1 MLSQLY
7 IENIAVIRQATID
20 FQQGFHVFT
29 GETGAGKTILISAIN
44 AVLGGRTFKEII
56 RTGET
61 RATVSALFTEI
72 SEELCK
78 KIEVLGYPLE
88 DNQLLVQREID
99 LSGKGQC
106 RLDGRPATAAML
118 REVCS
123 LLIDI
128 HGQHDNQELLSAEKH
143 LGFLDS
149 YGAYPQE
156 MAAYTAAYERMC
168 ECAARLD
175 KLQMD
180 ESYKLQRMDILQF
193 QIKEIGD
200 AKLTDGEEERLV
212 EQQKRI
218 RNAERITESLGAV
231 YTLLNGNGE
240 EMRGALEALE
250 EVSTELDTASKY
262 LTEFGGYSEKLS
274 DAYYMLEE
282 LGSRARDTLED
293 ADFDP
298 RQLDAIESRLDT
310 IYKLK
315 KKYGNS
321 IAEIL
326 EYFERIS
333 EEYQSLELSDE
344 LTAHLQREL
353 DEANLVLH
361 TVAEAL
367 TACRLAAAAEF
378 SERVEQ
384 ELAYLDM
391 AGVRFS
397 ITRREK
403 PYGPTGADEM
413 EFMICTNTGEEAK
426 PLAKIAS
433 GGELARI
440 MLAIK
445 NVLAEKDGIGTII
458 FDEVDTGVSG
468 RAAQKIGKKL
478 AEVAR
483 HRQVICVTHL
493 APVAACAA
501 HHYRIYKTVEDG
513 RTFTRVEELTR
524 PQRVQELARMMVGEN
539 ITDSALKSAEEMLES
554 QFYLAYVMP
563 PLTGAARFLP
573 K

>member
-250 EVSTELDTASKY
+250 EVSTELDTAAKY

-298 RQLDAIESRLDT
+298 RQLDDIESRLDT

-524 PQRVQELARMMVGEN
+524 PQRVQELARIMVGEN
-539 ITDSALKSAEEMLES
+539 ITDSALKSAEEMLDS
-554 QFYLAYVMP
+554 
-563 PLTGAARFLP
+563 
-573 K
+573 

>member
-156 MAAYTAAYERMC
+156 MAAYTAAYEKMC
-168 ECAARLD
+168 ECATRLD

-200 AKLTDGEEERLV
+200 AKLSDGEEERLV

-231 YTLLNGNGE
+231 YTLLNGDGE
-240 EMRGALEALE
+240 EMRGVLEALE
-250 EVSTELDTASKY
+250 EVSTELDTAAKY

-282 LGSRARDTLED
+282 LGSRTRDTLED

-367 TACRLAAAAEF
+367 TACRLATAAEF

-524 PQRVQELARMMVGEN
+524 PQRVQELARIMVGEN

-554 QFYLAYVMP
+554 
-563 PLTGAARFLP
+563 
-573 K
+573 

>member
-156 MAAYTAAYERMC
+156 MAAYTAAYEKMC

-240 EMRGALEALE
+240 EMRSALEALE
-250 EVSTELDTASKY
+250 EVSTELDTAAKY

-298 RQLDAIESRLDT
+298 RQLDDIESRLDT

-413 EFMICTNTGEEAK
+413 EFMISTNTGEEAK

-524 PQRVQELARMMVGEN
+524 PQRVQELARIMVGEN

-554 QFYLAYVMP
+554 
-563 PLTGAARFLP
+563 
-573 K
+573 

>member
-149 YGAYPQE
+149 YGAYRQE

-200 AKLTDGEEERLV
+200 AKLSDGEEERLV

-240 EMRGALEALE
+240 EMRGVLEALE

-298 RQLDAIESRLDT
+298 RQLDDIESRLDT

-524 PQRVQELARMMVGEN
+524 PQRVQELARIMVGEN

-554 QFYLAYVMP
+554 
-563 PLTGAARFLP
+563 
-573 K
+573 

>member
-149 YGAYPQE
+149 YGAYRQE
-156 MAAYTAAYERMC
+156 MAAYTAAYEKMC

-200 AKLTDGEEERLV
+200 AKLSDGEEERLV

-240 EMRGALEALE
+240 EMRGILEALE
-250 EVSTELDTASKY
+250 EVSTELDTAAKY

-298 RQLDAIESRLDT
+298 RQLDDIESRLDT

-524 PQRVQELARMMVGEN
+524 SQRVQELARIMVGEN

-554 QFYLAYVMP
+554 
-563 PLTGAARFLP
+563 
-573 K
+573 

>member
-72 SEELCK
+72 PAEICS
-78 KIEVLGYPLE
+78 KIEKLGYPLE
-88 DNQLLVQREID
+88 DGQLLVQREID
-99 LSGKGQC
+99 LLGKGQC

-156 MAAYTAAYERMC
+156 MADYAAAYEQMC
-168 ECAARLD
+168 DCAARLE

-193 QIKEIGD
+193 QLKEIGE
-200 AKLTDGEEERLV
+200 AKLTVGEEEQLV

-218 RNAERITESLGAV
+218 RNAERITESLGAI
-231 YTLLNGNGE
+231 YTLLNGDGE
-240 EMRGALEALE
+240 EMCGALETLE
-250 EVSTELDTASKY
+250 EVFSELDTAAKY
-262 LTEFGGYSEKLS
+262 LPDFEGYGEKLS
-274 DAYYMLEE
+274 DAYYLLEE

-298 RQLDAIESRLDT
+298 RQLNAIEDRLDT

-315 KKYGNS
+315 KKYGGS
-321 IAEIL
+321 IADIL
-326 EYFERIS
+326 EYYEKIS

-344 LTAHLQREL
+344 LTARLQREL
-353 DEANLVLH
+353 DEANLVLRD
-361 TVAEAL
+361 AAKAL
-367 TACRLAAAAEF
+367 TARRLTAAAAF
-378 SERVEQ
+378 SQRVEA

-391 AGVRFS
+391 AGVKFS
-397 ITRREK
+397 IIRREK

-468 RAAQKIGKKL
+468 RAAQKIGRKL

-501 HHYRIYKTVEDG
+501 HHYRIYKTVEAG
-513 RTFTRVEELTR
+513 RTFTRVEELNR
-524 PQRVQELARMMVGEN
+524 SQRVQELARIMVGEN
-539 ITDSALKSAEEMLES
+539 ITESALKSAEEMLTE
-554 QFYLAYVMP
+554 A
-563 PLTGAARFLP
+563 
-573 K
+573 

>member
-240 EMRGALEALE
+240 EMRGVLEALE
-250 EVSTELDTASKY
+250 EVSTELDTAAKY

-315 KKYGNS
+315 KKYGGS

-326 EYFERIS
+326 AYYDKIS

-353 DEANLVLH
+353 DKANLVLH

-378 SERVEQ
+378 SVRVEQ

-524 PQRVQELARMMVGEN
+524 PQRVQELARIMVGEN

-554 QFYLAYVMP
+554 
-563 PLTGAARFLP
+563 
-573 K
+573 

>member
-200 AKLTDGEEERLV
+200 AKLSDGEEEQLV

-231 YTLLNGNGE
+231 YTLLNGDGE

-250 EVSTELDTASKY
+250 EVSAELDTAAKY
-262 LTEFGGYSEKLS
+262 LTEFEGYGEKLS

-326 EYFERIS
+326 EYFDRIS

-344 LTAHLQREL
+344 LTARLQREL
-353 DEANLVLH
+353 DEANLALH
-361 TVAEAL
+361 TAAEAL
-367 TACRLAAAAEF
+367 TARRLAAAAEF

-433 GGELARI
+433 GGELART

-524 PQRVQELARMMVGEN
+524 PQRVQELARIMVGEN

-554 QFYLAYVMP
+554 
-563 PLTGAARFLP
+563 
-573 K
+573 

>member
-72 SEELCK
+72 PEELCK

-200 AKLTDGEEERLV
+200 AKLSDGEEERLV

-240 EMRGALEALE
+240 EMRGVLEALE
-250 EVSTELDTASKY
+250 EVSTELDTAAKY

-298 RQLDAIESRLDT
+298 RQLDDIESRLDT

-524 PQRVQELARMMVGEN
+524 PQRVQELARIMVGEN

-554 QFYLAYVMP
+554 
-563 PLTGAARFLP
+563 
-573 K
+573 

>member
-72 SEELCK
+72 PEELCK

-149 YGAYPQE
+149 YGAYRQE

-240 EMRGALEALE
+240 EMRGVLEALE
-250 EVSTELDTASKY
+250 EVSTELDTAAKY

-298 RQLDAIESRLDT
+298 RQLDDIESRLDT

-524 PQRVQELARMMVGEN
+524 PQRVQELARIMVGEN

-554 QFYLAYVMP
+554 
-563 PLTGAARFLP
+563 
-573 K
+573 

>member
-1 MLSQLY
+1 
-7 IENIAVIRQATID
+7 
-20 FQQGFHVFT
+20 
-29 GETGAGKTILISAIN
+29 
-44 AVLGGRTFKEII
+44 
-56 RTGET
+56 
-61 RATVSALFTEI
+61 
-72 SEELCK
+72 
-78 KIEVLGYPLE
+78 
-88 DNQLLVQREID
+88 
-99 LSGKGQC
+99 
-106 RLDGRPATAAML
+106 
-118 REVCS
+118 
-123 LLIDI
+123 
-128 HGQHDNQELLSAEKH
+128 
-143 LGFLDS
+143 
-149 YGAYPQE
+149 
-156 MAAYTAAYERMC
+156 
-168 ECAARLD
+168 
-175 KLQMD
+175 
-180 ESYKLQRMDILQF
+180 
-193 QIKEIGD
+193 
-200 AKLTDGEEERLV
+200 
-212 EQQKRI
+212 
-218 RNAERITESLGAV
+218 
-231 YTLLNGNGE
+231 
-240 EMRGALEALE
+240 
-250 EVSTELDTASKY
+250 
-262 LTEFGGYSEKLS
+262 
-274 DAYYMLEE
+274 
-282 LGSRARDTLED
+282 
-293 ADFDP
+293 
-298 RQLDAIESRLDT
+298 
-310 IYKLK
+310 
-315 KKYGNS
+315 
-321 IAEIL
+321 L

-413 EFMICTNTGEEAK
+413 EFMICTNAGEEAK

-524 PQRVQELARMMVGEN
+524 PQRVQELARIMVGEN

-554 QFYLAYVMP
+554 
-563 PLTGAARFLP
+563 
-573 K
+573 

>member
-61 RATVSALFTEI
+61 RATVSALFSEI

-240 EMRGALEALE
+240 EMRGVLEALE
-250 EVSTELDTASKY
+250 EVSTELDTAAKY

-298 RQLDAIESRLDT
+298 RQLDDIESRLDT

-524 PQRVQELARMMVGEN
+524 PQRVQELARIMVGEN

-554 QFYLAYVMP
+554 
-563 PLTGAARFLP
+563 
-573 K
+573 

>member
-20 FQQGFHVFT
+20 FQKGFHVFT

-56 RTGET
+56 RTGES
-61 RATVSALFTEI
+61 RARVSALFTEI
-72 SEELCK
+72 PASLAE
-78 KIEVLGYPLE
+78 KIGELGYPLE
-88 DNQLLVQREID
+88 DGQLLVQRELD
-99 LSGKGQC
+99 LTGKGQC

-149 YGAYPQE
+149 FGAYRQE
-156 MAAYTAAYERMC
+156 LDDYAKAYAQRMA
-168 ECAARLD
+168 CADRLE

-193 QIKEIGD
+193 QLKEIGD
-200 AKLTDGEEERLV
+200 AKLTDGEEEQLT

-218 RNAERITESLGAV
+218 KNAERITESLGTI
-231 YTLLNGNGE
+231 YTLLNGDGE
-240 EMRGALEALE
+240 ELRGVLEALE
-250 EVSTELDTASKY
+250 EISTELDTAAKY
-262 LTEFGGYSEKLS
+262 LPDFTQYGDKLN

-282 LGSRARDTLED
+282 LSSTARDTLED

-298 RQLDAIESRLDT
+298 RQLDTIESRLDT
-310 IYKLK
+310 IYRLK
-315 KKYGNS
+315 KKYGGS

-326 EYFERIS
+326 AYYDKIS
-333 EEYQSLELSDE
+333 EEYNTLELSDE
-344 LTAHLQREL
+344 MVEQLRGEL
-353 DEANLVLH
+353 ER
-361 TVAEAL
+361 AEQDLRQAAKAL
-367 TACRLAAAAEF
+367 TARRLETAGEF
-378 SERVEQ
+378 VRRVEA

-391 AGVRFS
+391 GGVRFS
-397 ITRREK
+397 ISRKEK
-403 PYGPTGADEM
+403 AFGPNGADEM
-413 EFMICTNTGEEAK
+413 EFLICTNAGEEAR

-445 NVLAEKDGIGTII
+445 NVLAEKDDIGTII

-468 RAAQKIGKKL
+468 RAAQKIGQKL

-501 HHYRIYKTVEDG
+501 HHYRIYKTVEEG
-513 RTFTRVEELTR
+513 RTFTRVEELGHED
-524 PQRVQELARMMVGEN
+524 RVRELARIMVGDH
-539 ITDSALKSAEEMLES
+539 ITESALQSAGEML
-554 QFYLAYVMP
+554 
-563 PLTGAARFLP
+563 AARA
-573 K
+573 

>member
-240 EMRGALEALE
+240 EMRGVLEALE
-250 EVSTELDTASKY
+250 EVSTELDTAAKY

-298 RQLDAIESRLDT
+298 RQLDDIESRLDT

-315 KKYGNS
+315 KKYGGS

-326 EYFERIS
+326 AYYDKIS

-524 PQRVQELARMMVGEN
+524 PQRVQELARIMVGEN

-554 QFYLAYVMP
+554 
-563 PLTGAARFLP
+563 
-573 K
+573 

>member
-20 FQQGFHVFT
+20 FQKGFHVFT

-56 RTGET
+56 RTGES
-61 RATVSALFTEI
+61 RARVSALFTGIPASLAE
-72 SEELCK
+72 
-78 KIEVLGYPLE
+78 KIGELGYPLE
-88 DNQLLVQREID
+88 DGQLLVQREID
-99 LSGKGQC
+99 LTGKGQC

-149 YGAYPQE
+149 FGAYRKELEDYAKAYAQR
-156 MAAYTAAYERMC
+156 MA
-168 ECAARLD
+168 CADRLE

-193 QIKEIGD
+193 QLKEIGD
-200 AKLTDGEEERLV
+200 ARLTDGEEEQLT

-218 RNAERITESLGAV
+218 KNAERITESLGTI
-231 YTLLNGNGE
+231 YTLLNGDGE
-240 EMRGALEALE
+240 ELRGVLEALE
-250 EVSTELDTASKY
+250 EISTELDTAAKY
-262 LTEFGGYSEKLS
+262 LPDFTQYGDKLN

-282 LGSRARDTLED
+282 LGSTARDTLED

-298 RQLDAIESRLDT
+298 RQLDTIESRLDT
-310 IYKLK
+310 IYRLK
-315 KKYGNS
+315 KKYGGS

-326 EYFERIS
+326 AYYDKIS
-333 EEYQSLELSDE
+333 EEYNTLELSDE
-344 LTAHLQREL
+344 MVEQLRGEL
-353 DEANLVLH
+353 ER
-361 TVAEAL
+361 AEQDLRQAAKAL
-367 TACRLAAAAEF
+367 TARRLETAGEF
-378 SERVEQ
+378 VRRVEA

-391 AGVRFS
+391 SGVRFS
-397 ITRREK
+397 ISRKEK
-403 PYGPTGADEM
+403 AFGPNGADEM
-413 EFMICTNTGEEAK
+413 EFLICTNAGEEAR

-445 NVLAEKDGIGTII
+445 NVLAEKDDIGTII

-468 RAAQKIGKKL
+468 RAAQKIGQKL

-501 HHYRIYKTVEDG
+501 HHYRIYKTVEEG
-513 RTFTRVEELTR
+513 RTFTRVEELGHED
-524 PQRVQELARMMVGEN
+524 RVRELARIMVGDH
-539 ITDSALKSAEEMLES
+539 ITESALQSAGEML
-554 QFYLAYVMP
+554 
-563 PLTGAARFLP
+563 AARA
-573 K
+573 

>member
-149 YGAYPQE
+149 YGAYRQE

-200 AKLTDGEEERLV
+200 AKLSDGEEERLV

-240 EMRGALEALE
+240 EMRGILEALE
-250 EVSTELDTASKY
+250 EVSTELDTAAKY

-298 RQLDAIESRLDT
+298 RQLDDIESRLDT

-524 PQRVQELARMMVGEN
+524 PQRVQELARIMVGEN

-554 QFYLAYVMP
+554 
-563 PLTGAARFLP
+563 
-573 K
+573 

>member
-20 FQQGFHVFT
+20 FQKGFHVFT

-56 RTGET
+56 RTGES
-61 RATVSALFTEI
+61 RARVSALFTGIPASLAE
-72 SEELCK
+72 
-78 KIEVLGYPLE
+78 KIGELGYPLE
-88 DNQLLVQREID
+88 DGQLLVQREID
-99 LSGKGQC
+99 LTGKGQC

-149 YGAYPQE
+149 FGAYRKELEDYAKAYAQR
-156 MAAYTAAYERMC
+156 MA
-168 ECAARLD
+168 CADRLE

-193 QIKEIGD
+193 QLKEIGD
-200 AKLTDGEEERLV
+200 ARLTDGEEEQLT

-218 RNAERITESLGAV
+218 KNAERITESLGTI
-231 YTLLNGNGE
+231 YTLLNGDGE
-240 EMRGALEALE
+240 ELRGVLEALE
-250 EVSTELDTASKY
+250 EISTELDTAAKY
-262 LTEFGGYSEKLS
+262 LPDFTQYGDKLN

-282 LGSRARDTLED
+282 LGSTARDTLED

-298 RQLDAIESRLDT
+298 RQLDTIESRLDT
-310 IYKLK
+310 IYRLK
-315 KKYGNS
+315 KKYGGS

-326 EYFERIS
+326 AYYDKIS
-333 EEYQSLELSDE
+333 EEYNTLELSDE
-344 LTAHLQREL
+344 MVEQLRGEL
-353 DEANLVLH
+353 ER
-361 TVAEAL
+361 AEQDLRQAAKAL
-367 TACRLAAAAEF
+367 TARRLETAGEF
-378 SERVEQ
+378 VRRVEA
-384 ELAYLDM
+384 ELAYLGM
-391 AGVRFS
+391 GGVRFS
-397 ITRREK
+397 ISRKEK
-403 PYGPTGADEM
+403 AFGPNGADEM
-413 EFMICTNTGEEAK
+413 EFLICTNAGEEAR

-445 NVLAEKDGIGTII
+445 NVLAEKDDIGTII

-468 RAAQKIGKKL
+468 RAAQKIGQKL

-501 HHYRIYKTVEDG
+501 HHYRIYKTVEEG
-513 RTFTRVEELTR
+513 RTFTRVEELGHED
-524 PQRVQELARMMVGEN
+524 RVRELARIMVGDH
-539 ITDSALKSAEEMLES
+539 ITESALQSAGEML
-554 QFYLAYVMP
+554 
-563 PLTGAARFLP
+563 AARA
-573 K
+573 

>member
-200 AKLTDGEEERLV
+200 AKLSDGEEERLV

-240 EMRGALEALE
+240 EMRGVLEALD
-250 EVSTELDTASKY
+250 EVSTELDTAAKY

-298 RQLDAIESRLDT
+298 RQLDDIESRLDT

-524 PQRVQELARMMVGEN
+524 SQRVQELARIMVGEN

-554 QFYLAYVMP
+554 
-563 PLTGAARFLP
+563 
-573 K
+573 

>member
-200 AKLTDGEEERLV
+200 AKLSDGEEERLV

-240 EMRGALEALE
+240 EMRGVLEALD
-250 EVSTELDTASKY
+250 EVSTELDTAAKY

-298 RQLDAIESRLDT
+298 RQLDDIESRLDT

-524 PQRVQELARMMVGEN
+524 PQRVQELARIMVGEN
-539 ITDSALKSAEEMLES
+539 ITESALKSAEEMLES
-554 QFYLAYVMP
+554 
-563 PLTGAARFLP
+563 
-573 K
+573 

>member
-20 FQQGFHVFT
+20 FQKGFHVFT

-56 RTGET
+56 RTGES
-61 RATVSALFTEI
+61 RARVSALFTGIPASLAE
-72 SEELCK
+72 
-78 KIEVLGYPLE
+78 KIGELGYPLE
-88 DNQLLVQREID
+88 DGQLLVQREID
-99 LSGKGQC
+99 LTGKGQC

-149 YGAYPQE
+149 FGAYRKERADYAKAYAQR
-156 MAAYTAAYERMC
+156 MA
-168 ECAARLD
+168 CADRLE

-193 QIKEIGD
+193 QLKEIGD
-200 AKLTDGEEERLV
+200 ARLTDGEEEQLT

-218 RNAERITESLGAV
+218 KNAERITESLGTI
-231 YTLLNGNGE
+231 YTLLNGDGE
-240 EMRGALEALE
+240 ELRGVLEALE
-250 EVSTELDTASKY
+250 EISTELDTAAKY
-262 LTEFGGYSEKLS
+262 LPDFTQYGDKLN

-282 LGSRARDTLED
+282 LGSTARDTLED

-298 RQLDAIESRLDT
+298 RQLDTIESRLDT
-310 IYKLK
+310 IYRLK
-315 KKYGNS
+315 KKYGGS

-326 EYFERIS
+326 AYYDKIS
-333 EEYQSLELSDE
+333 EEYNTLELSDE
-344 LTAHLQREL
+344 MVEQLRGEL
-353 DEANLVLH
+353 ER
-361 TVAEAL
+361 AEQDLRQAAKAL
-367 TACRLAAAAEF
+367 TARRLETAGEF
-378 SERVEQ
+378 VRRVEA

-391 AGVRFS
+391 GGVRFS
-397 ITRREK
+397 ISRKEK
-403 PYGPTGADEM
+403 AFGPNGADEM
-413 EFMICTNTGEEAK
+413 EFLICTNAGEEAR

-445 NVLAEKDGIGTII
+445 NVLAEKDDIGTII

-468 RAAQKIGKKL
+468 RAAQKIGQKL

-501 HHYRIYKTVEDG
+501 HHYRIYKTVEEG
-513 RTFTRVEELTR
+513 RTFTRVEELGHED
-524 PQRVQELARMMVGEN
+524 RVRELARIMVGDH
-539 ITDSALKSAEEMLES
+539 ITESALQSAGEML
-554 QFYLAYVMP
+554 
-563 PLTGAARFLP
+563 AARA
-573 K
+573 

>member
-1 MLSQLY
+1 M
-7 IENIAVIRQATID
+7 
-20 FQQGFHVFT
+20 
-29 GETGAGKTILISAIN
+29 
-44 AVLGGRTFKEII
+44 
-56 RTGET
+56 
-61 RATVSALFTEI
+61 
-72 SEELCK
+72 
-78 KIEVLGYPLE
+78 E

-298 RQLDAIESRLDT
+298 RQLDDIESRLDT

-524 PQRVQELARMMVGEN
+524 PQRVQELARIMVGEN

-554 QFYLAYVMP
+554 
-563 PLTGAARFLP
+563 
-573 K
+573 

>member
-149 YGAYPQE
+149 YGAYRQE
-156 MAAYTAAYERMC
+156 MAAYTAAYEKMC

-240 EMRGALEALE
+240 EMRGVLEALE
-250 EVSTELDTASKY
+250 EVSTELDTAAKY

-298 RQLDAIESRLDT
+298 RQLNDIESRLDT

-524 PQRVQELARMMVGEN
+524 SQRVQELARIMVGEN

-554 QFYLAYVMP
+554 
-563 PLTGAARFLP
+563 
-573 K
+573 

>member
-44 AVLGGRTFKEII
+44 AVLGGRVFREII

-72 SEELCK
+72 PEPLCDR
-78 KIEVLGYPLE
+78 IAALGYPPE
-88 DNQLLVQREID
+88 DHQLLVQREID

-149 YGAYPQE
+149 FGEYPQE
-156 MAAYTAAYERMC
+156 LAAYTAAYEKMC
-168 ECAARLD
+168 DCAARLD

-193 QIKEIGD
+193 QLREIGD
-200 AKLTDGEEERLV
+200 AKLTDGEEEQLA

-218 RNAERITESLGAV
+218 RNAERITEALGAV
-231 YTLLNGNGE
+231 YTLLNGDGE
-240 EMRGALEALE
+240 ELRGALEALE
-250 EVSTELDTASKY
+250 EVSSELDTAAKY
-262 LTEFGGYSEKLS
+262 MPEFEEYGEKLS

-282 LGSRARDTLED
+282 LSSRARDTLED

-298 RQLDAIESRLDT
+298 RQLNTIEARLDT

-315 KKYGNS
+315 KKYGGS

-326 EYFERIS
+326 AYYDKIS

-344 LTAHLQREL
+344 LTARLQREL
-353 DEANLVLH
+353 DEANLALR
-361 TVAEAL
+361 TAAEAL
-367 TACRLAAAAEF
+367 TARRLAAAAEF
-378 SERVEQ
+378 SEQVEA
-384 ELAYLDM
+384 ELKYLDM
-391 AGVRFS
+391 AGVKFS

-524 PQRVQELARMMVGEN
+524 PQRVQELARFMVGEN
-539 ITDSALKSAEEMLES
+539 ITESALKSAEEMLE
-554 QFYLAYVMP
+554 A
-563 PLTGAARFLP
+563 
-573 K
+573 

>member
-180 ESYKLQRMDILQF
+180 ESYKLQRMDILRF

-240 EMRGALEALE
+240 EMCGVLEALE
-250 EVSTELDTASKY
+250 EVSTELDTAAKY

-298 RQLDAIESRLDT
+298 RQLDDIESRLDT

-524 PQRVQELARMMVGEN
+524 PQRVQELARIMVGEN

-554 QFYLAYVMP
+554 
-563 PLTGAARFLP
+563 
-573 K
+573 

>member
-20 FQQGFHVFT
+20 FQKGFHVFT

-56 RTGET
+56 RTGES
-61 RATVSALFTEI
+61 RARVSALFTGIPASLAE
-72 SEELCK
+72 
-78 KIEVLGYPLE
+78 KIGELGYPLE
-88 DNQLLVQREID
+88 DGQLLVQREID
-99 LSGKGQC
+99 LTGKGQC

-149 YGAYPQE
+149 FGAYRKELEDYAKAYAQR
-156 MAAYTAAYERMC
+156 MA
-168 ECAARLD
+168 CADRLE

-193 QIKEIGD
+193 QLKEIGS
-200 AKLTDGEEERLV
+200 ARLTDGEEEQLT

-218 RNAERITESLGAV
+218 KNAERITESLGTI
-231 YTLLNGNGE
+231 YTLLNGDGE
-240 EMRGALEALE
+240 ELRGVLEALE
-250 EVSTELDTASKY
+250 EISTELDTAAKY
-262 LTEFGGYSEKLS
+262 LPDFTQYGDKLN

-282 LGSRARDTLED
+282 LGSTARDTLED

-298 RQLDAIESRLDT
+298 RQLDTIESRLDT
-310 IYKLK
+310 IYRLK
-315 KKYGNS
+315 KKYGGS

-326 EYFERIS
+326 AYYDKIS
-333 EEYQSLELSDE
+333 EEYNTLELSDE
-344 LTAHLQREL
+344 MVEQLRGEL
-353 DEANLVLH
+353 ER
-361 TVAEAL
+361 AEQDLRQAAKAL
-367 TACRLAAAAEF
+367 TARRLETAGEF
-378 SERVEQ
+378 VRRVEA

-391 AGVRFS
+391 GGVRFS
-397 ITRREK
+397 ISRKEK
-403 PYGPTGADEM
+403 AFGPNGADEM
-413 EFMICTNTGEEAK
+413 EFLICTNAGEEAR

-445 NVLAEKDGIGTII
+445 NVLAEKDDIGTII

-468 RAAQKIGKKL
+468 RAAQKIGQKL

-501 HHYRIYKTVEDG
+501 HHYRIYKTVEEG
-513 RTFTRVEELTR
+513 RTFTRVEELDHEE
-524 PQRVQELARMMVGEN
+524 RVRELARIMVGDH
-539 ITDSALKSAEEMLES
+539 ITESALQSAGEML
-554 QFYLAYVMP
+554 
-563 PLTGAARFLP
+563 AARA
-573 K
+573 

>member
-20 FQQGFHVFT
+20 FQKGFHVFT

-56 RTGET
+56 RTGES
-61 RATVSALFTEI
+61 RARVSALFTGIPASLAE
-72 SEELCK
+72 
-78 KIEVLGYPLE
+78 KIGELGYPLE
-88 DNQLLVQREID
+88 DGQLLVQREID
-99 LSGKGQC
+99 LTGKGQC

-149 YGAYPQE
+149 FGAYRKELEDYAKAYAQK
-156 MAAYTAAYERMC
+156 MA
-168 ECAARLD
+168 CADRLE

-193 QIKEIGD
+193 QLKEIGD
-200 AKLTDGEEERLV
+200 ARLTDGEEEQLT

-218 RNAERITESLGAV
+218 KNAERITESLGTI
-231 YTLLNGNGE
+231 YTLLNGDGE
-240 EMRGALEALE
+240 ELRGVLEALE
-250 EVSTELDTASKY
+250 EISTELDTAAKY
-262 LTEFGGYSEKLS
+262 LPDFTQYGDKLN

-282 LGSRARDTLED
+282 LGSTARDTLED

-298 RQLDAIESRLDT
+298 RQLDTIESRLDT
-310 IYKLK
+310 IYRLK
-315 KKYGNS
+315 KKYGGS

-326 EYFERIS
+326 AYYDKIS
-333 EEYQSLELSDE
+333 EEYNTLELSDE
-344 LTAHLQREL
+344 MVEQLRGEL
-353 DEANLVLH
+353 ER
-361 TVAEAL
+361 AEQDLRQAAKAL
-367 TACRLAAAAEF
+367 TARRLETAGEF
-378 SERVEQ
+378 VRRVEA

-391 AGVRFS
+391 GGVRFS
-397 ITRREK
+397 ISRKEK
-403 PYGPTGADEM
+403 AFGPNGADEM
-413 EFMICTNTGEEAK
+413 EFLICTNAGEEAR

-445 NVLAEKDGIGTII
+445 NVLAEKDDIGTII

-468 RAAQKIGKKL
+468 RAAQKIGQKL

-501 HHYRIYKTVEDG
+501 HHYRIYKTVEEG
-513 RTFTRVEELTR
+513 RTFTRVEELGHED
-524 PQRVQELARMMVGEN
+524 RVRELARIMVGDH
-539 ITDSALKSAEEMLES
+539 ITESALQSAGEML
-554 QFYLAYVMP
+554 
-563 PLTGAARFLP
+563 AARA
-573 K
+573 

>member
-240 EMRGALEALE
+240 EMRGVLEALE
-250 EVSTELDTASKY
+250 EVSTELDTAAKY

-298 RQLDAIESRLDT
+298 RQLDDIESRLDT

-524 PQRVQELARMMVGEN
+524 PQRVQELARIMVGEN
-539 ITDSALKSAEEMLES
+539 ITESALKSAEEMLES
-554 QFYLAYVMP
+554 
-563 PLTGAARFLP
+563 
-573 K
+573 

>member
-106 RLDGRPATAAML
+106 RVAGRPATAAML

-149 YGAYPQE
+149 YGAYRQE

-180 ESYKLQRMDILQF
+180 KSYKLQRMDILQF

-200 AKLTDGEEERLV
+200 AKLSDGEEERLV

-240 EMRGALEALE
+240 EMRGVLEALE
-250 EVSTELDTASKY
+250 EVSTELDTAAKY

-524 PQRVQELARMMVGEN
+524 PQRVQELARIMVGEN

-554 QFYLAYVMP
+554 
-563 PLTGAARFLP
+563 
-573 K
+573 

>member
-240 EMRGALEALE
+240 EMHGVLEALE
-250 EVSTELDTASKY
+250 EVSTELDTAAKY

-361 TVAEAL
+361 TVAETL

-524 PQRVQELARMMVGEN
+524 PQRVQELARIMVGEN
-539 ITDSALKSAEEMLES
+539 ITESALKSAEEMLES
-554 QFYLAYVMP
+554 
-563 PLTGAARFLP
+563 
-573 K
+573 

>member
-72 SEELCK
+72 PEELCK

-149 YGAYPQE
+149 YGAYRQE
-156 MAAYTAAYERMC
+156 MAAYTAAYEKMC

-524 PQRVQELARMMVGEN
+524 PQRVQELARIMVGEN

-554 QFYLAYVMP
+554 
-563 PLTGAARFLP
+563 
-573 K
+573 

>member
-240 EMRGALEALE
+240 EMRGVLEALE
-250 EVSTELDTASKY
+250 EVSTELDTAAKY

-298 RQLDAIESRLDT
+298 RQLDDIESRLDT

-468 RAAQKIGKKL
+468 SAAQKIGKKL

-524 PQRVQELARMMVGEN
+524 PQRVQELARIMVGEN

-554 QFYLAYVMP
+554 
-563 PLTGAARFLP
+563 
-573 K
+573 

>member
-240 EMRGALEALE
+240 EMRGVLEALE
-250 EVSTELDTASKY
+250 EVSTELDTAAKY

-501 HHYRIYKTVEDG
+501 HHYRIYKPVEDG
-513 RTFTRVEELTR
+513 RTCTRVEELTR
-524 PQRVQELARMMVGEN
+524 PQRVQELARIMVGEN

-554 QFYLAYVMP
+554 
-563 PLTGAARFLP
+563 
-573 K
+573 

>member
-72 SEELCK
+72 PAEICS
-78 KIEVLGYPLE
+78 KIEKLGYPLE

-156 MAAYTAAYERMC
+156 MADYAAAYEQMC
-168 ECAARLD
+168 DCAARLE

-193 QIKEIGD
+193 QLKEIGE
-200 AKLTDGEEERLV
+200 AKLTVGEEEQLV

-218 RNAERITESLGAV
+218 RNAERITESLGAI
-231 YTLLNGNGE
+231 YTLLNGDGE
-240 EMRGALEALE
+240 EMCGALETLE
-250 EVSTELDTASKY
+250 EVSSELDTAAKY
-262 LTEFGGYSEKLS
+262 LPDFEGYGEKLS
-274 DAYYMLEE
+274 DAYYLLEE

-298 RQLDAIESRLDT
+298 RQLNAIEDRLDT

-315 KKYGNS
+315 KKYGGS
-321 IAEIL
+321 IADIL
-326 EYFERIS
+326 EYYEKIS

-344 LTAHLQREL
+344 LTARLQREL
-353 DEANLVLH
+353 DEANLVLRD
-361 TVAEAL
+361 AAKAL
-367 TACRLAAAAEF
+367 TARRLTAAAAF
-378 SERVEQ
+378 SQRVEA

-391 AGVRFS
+391 AGVKFS

-468 RAAQKIGKKL
+468 RAAQKIGRKL

-501 HHYRIYKTVEDG
+501 HHYRIYKTVEAG
-513 RTFTRVEELTR
+513 RTFTRVEELNR
-524 PQRVQELARMMVGEN
+524 SQRVQELARIMVGEN
-539 ITDSALKSAEEMLES
+539 ITESALKSAEEMLTE
-554 QFYLAYVMP
+554 A
-563 PLTGAARFLP
+563 
-573 K
+573 

>member
-7 IENIAVIRQATID
+7 IENIAVIRQAPID

-298 RQLDAIESRLDT
+298 RQLDDIESRLDT

-524 PQRVQELARMMVGEN
+524 PQRVQELARIMVGEN

-554 QFYLAYVMP
+554 
-563 PLTGAARFLP
+563 
-573 K
+573 

>member
-72 SEELCK
+72 PEELCK

-240 EMRGALEALE
+240 EMRGVLEALE
-250 EVSTELDTASKY
+250 EVSTELDTAAKY

-274 DAYYMLEE
+274 DAYYMMEE

-524 PQRVQELARMMVGEN
+524 PQRVQELARIMVGEN
-539 ITDSALKSAEEMLES
+539 ITESALKSAEEMLES
-554 QFYLAYVMP
+554 
-563 PLTGAARFLP
+563 
-573 K
+573 

>member
-7 IENIAVIRQATID
+7 IENIAVIRQAIID

-298 RQLDAIESRLDT
+298 RQLDDIESRLDT

-524 PQRVQELARMMVGEN
+524 PQRVQELARIMVGEN

-554 QFYLAYVMP
+554 
-563 PLTGAARFLP
+563 
-573 K
+573 

>member
-200 AKLTDGEEERLV
+200 AKLSDGEEERLV

-240 EMRGALEALE
+240 EMRGVLEALE
-250 EVSTELDTASKY
+250 EVSTELDTAAKY

-298 RQLDAIESRLDT
+298 RQLDDIESRLDT

-524 PQRVQELARMMVGEN
+524 SQRVQELARIMVGEN

-554 QFYLAYVMP
+554 
-563 PLTGAARFLP
+563 
-573 K
+573 